1 MLRLYDFLESGNG
14 YKARLLLAHLQLD
27 YELVELDILK
37 GETRTAEFLA
47 KNPNGKI
54 PLLELEDGT
63 FLSESNAILYHL
75 SQGTPY
81 WPGDPL
87 VQAQVLQWMFF
98 EQHNHEPTIAE
109 ARFWL
114 HFLEMTDERQVQL
127 AQKQEAGRAVLKLM
141 EDHLSHRAFIVGDSY
156 TIADISLYAYTHVA
170 DEGGFNL
177 GDYPGVGAWLER
189 IAGQPRHVLITDRP
203 AAKN

>member
-14 YKARLLLAHLQLD
+14 YKVRLLLAHLELA
-27 YELVELDILK
+27 YELIERDILK
-37 GETRTAEFLA
+37 GETRTPEFLA

-63 FLSESNAILYHL
+63 FLSESNAILFHL

-81 WPGDPL
+81 WPEEPL
-87 VQAQVLQWMFF
+87 AQAQVMQWMFF
-98 EQHNHEPTIAE
+98 EQHKHEPAIAE

-114 HFLEMTDERQVQL
+114 HFLEMTDERQSQL
-127 AQKQEAGRAVLKLM
+127 AQKQEAGRAVLRLM
-141 EDHLSHRAFIVGDSY
+141 EDHLSDRRFIVGDSY

-177 GDYPGVGAWLER
+177 DDYPAVMTWLEQV
-189 IAGQPRHVLITDRP
+189 AGQPRHVLITDRP
-203 AAKN
+203 AAKI

>member
-47 KNPNGKI
+47 KNPNGRI

-75 SQGTPY
+75 SQGTPN

-87 VQAQVLQWMFF
+87 AQAQVLQWMFF
-98 EQHNHEPTIAE
+98 EQYNHEPTIAV

-114 HFLEMTDERQVQL
+114 HFLEMTDERRAQL
-127 AQKQEAGRAVLKLM
+127 VQKQEAGRAVLKLM
-141 EDHLSHRAFIVGDSY
+141 EDHLSDRTFIVGDSY
-156 TIADISLYAYTHVA
+156 TIADVSLYAYTHVA

-177 GDYPGVGAWLER
+177 GDYPAVGAWLER
-189 IAGQPRHVLITDRP
+189 VTGQLRHVLITDRP
-203 AAKN
+203 AA

>member
-14 YKARLLLAHLQLD
+14 YKVRLLLAQLALA
-27 YELVELDILK
+27 YEFIELDILK

-47 KNPNGKI
+47 RNPNGKI

-81 WPGDPL
+81 WPGNPL
-87 VQAQVLQWMFF
+87 AQARVLQWMFL

-127 AQKQEAGRAVLKLM
+127 AQKAGSGPGSPQTDGGSSVGSRVHGRGQL
-141 EDHLSHRAFIVGDSY
+141 HHR
-156 TIADISLYAYTHVA
+156 
-170 DEGGFNL
+170 
-177 GDYPGVGAWLER
+177 
-189 IAGQPRHVLITDRP
+189 RHFVICVHACRR
-203 AAKN
+203 